1 MNLSLIAILGI
12 LGGGLYNGYKFS
24 KTIKKEVD
32 STFFDKLLAPLNGYF
47 YNYYSN
53 SGLMVNEVLEQ
64 SLMINTPEKELYGF
78 KVEGGSNVPFYL
90 GENSIERVYRS
101 YKDKS
106 NAFFFYVILKQGFYQ
121 RQYIFSYNK
130 SLISELADDMKAKL
144 MSGKELINV
153 ILDLYLQNNFYIK
166 DKKIQHTL
174 SLNMKNE
181 LESSYL
187 TFNKIAKENIYSNLL
202 KTDLFQNYKIIENVD
217 KTDITKLLSLDFDG
231 SFWFYFNFETKTIER
246 HLAKIINISKWHG
259 KKEVFKALKDNYD
272 SDSVKLFLVN
282 STAHL
287 KRYDE
292 AMISTIGNCLKCDF
306 LHKDIYRKNTLQ
318 RTPLKYRDSEF
329 DFLVDDKF
337 MNNFVCSVHK
347 KSPNRPDFWGFDKN
361 NSFVSYSFD
370 DENSNP
376 HCAIIAKSGSGK
388 SFQKLEILSQ
398 LIDFDFDT
406 YECKNL
412 GNHGF
417 KIRDYDIGF
426 TNEVFCN
433 AIASNKANSINII
446 SSYLHDFAYNILN
459 IDMTNNQTMTEDIEF
474 AIALINIILEVTGSK
489 ILTTGEEAAFKQD
502 FKKMINDKSYSNK
515 SISDIFN
522 KKIVDEILALGY
534 DEDDNILDI
543 KETKYH
549 KFNQPILNDLIV
561 NIDNISKSAQ
571 LRKEEREDY
580 ESLSKKLKDVSALE
594 QFNRIGKDSDTNA
607 DYINMDLNNFKENK
621 LFVPYFLCI
630 FQKIYL
636 KDREF
641 ALTCKRNRQ
650 RKPKLFYAMEEAHNF
665 FAVPYFTKFFDKI
678 AREGRKYGVHF
689 CLITQNAG
697 DIPKNLLANLDTKI
711 FLINPGK
718 RDEAIDEITKN
729 FTFKGENTETKKQF
743 IEQIKKT
750 DKYEMLIQYS
760 GGIFNMKFK
769 VDERHIELF
778 KTSDLEEEQSKS
790 GA

>member
-1 MNLSLIAILGI
+1 MNLSLLAMLGI
-12 LGGGLYNGYKFS
+12 AGGGLYSGYQFS
-24 KTIKKEVD
+24 KTIKNEVD
-32 STFFDKLLAPLNGYF
+32 NSLFSKILAPLNGLF

-53 SGLMVNEVLEQ
+53 KGLMVNEVLDE
-64 SLMINTPEKELYGF
+64 SIMINTPEKELFGF
-78 KVEGGSNVPFYL
+78 KVEGESNTPFYL
-90 GENSIERVYRS
+90 GANSIERIYRS
-101 YKDKS
+101 YKDKP

-130 SLISELADDMKAKL
+130 ALIAEMAEDMKTKL
-144 MSGKELINV
+144 MSGEELINV

-166 DKKIQHTL
+166 DKKINHTL
-174 SLNMKNE
+174 SLNIKNK

-187 TFNKIAKENIYSNLL
+187 AFNKIAKENIYSNLL
-202 KTDLFQNYKIIENVD
+202 KTDLFQNYKSIENID
-217 KTDITKLLSLDFDG
+217 KTDITKLFNLDFDG
-231 SFWFYFNFETKTIER
+231 SFWFYFDFETKTIER

-259 KKEVFKALKDNYD
+259 KKEVFKALKESYD

-287 KRYDE
+287 KRYDDS
-292 AMISTIGNCLKCDF
+292 MISMIGNCLKCDF

-318 RTPLKYRDSEF
+318 RTPLKYKDSEF

-337 MNNFVCSVHK
+337 MDNFICSVHK
-347 KSPNRPDFWGFDKN
+347 KSPKRPDFWGFDKN

-426 TNEVFCN
+426 TNEMFCN

-459 IDMTNNQTMTEDIEF
+459 IDMSNNETITADIEF
-474 AIALINIILEVTGSK
+474 AIGLINIILEVTGSK
-489 ILTTGEEAAFKQD
+489 ALSTGEEAAFKQE
-502 FKKMINDKSYSNK
+502 FKKMINLKNYSNK
-515 SISDIFN
+515 SISDIFD

-543 KETKYH
+543 KESEYH
-549 KFNQPILNDLIV
+549 RFNQPILNDLIV

-571 LRKEEREDY
+571 IRKEEREDY
-580 ESLSKKLKDVSALE
+580 ESLSKKLKDISALE
-594 QFNRIGKDSDTNA
+594 QFNRIGRDSETNA
-607 DYINMDLNNFKENK
+607 DYINMDLNNFKEHK
-621 LFVPYFLCI
+621 LFVPFFLCI
-630 FQKIYL
+630 FQKIYF

-641 ALTCKRNRQ
+641 ALACKRNRQ
-650 RKPKLFYAMEEAHNF
+650 RKPKLFYAVEEAHNF
-665 FAVPYFTKFFDKI
+665 FAVPYFAKFFDKI
-678 AREGRKYGVHF
+678 AREARKYGVHF
-689 CLITQNAG
+689 CLITQNVA
-697 DIPKNLLANLDTKI
+697 DIPKDILANLDTKI
-711 FLINPGK
+711 FLINPKK
-718 RDEAIDEITKN
+718 RDEAIEEITTN
-729 FTFKGENTETKKQF
+729 FTTKGDSTGLKEQF
-743 IEQIKKT
+743 IEQIKRT
-750 DKYEMLIQYS
+750 DKFEMLIQYS

-778 KTSDLEEEQSKS
+778 KTSDLEEQ
-790 GA
+790 